1 MIQSD
6 KDRVKQQ
13 LDELMDYPCDF
24 PLKVF
29 GVNDDRF
36 ESVVIDLL
44 RDHCDESIEFR
55 VKRNTSRNGKY
66 QSLTI
71 NFIAY
76 SRQQL
81 DAIYQSLTDCEL
93 VVMSL

>member
-6 KDRVKQQ
+6 KDKVKEQ

-29 GVNDDRF
+29 GVNNEHF
-36 ESVVIDLL
+36 EPAVIDIL
-44 RDHCDESIEFR
+44 RIHCDESIEFR
-55 VKRNTSRNGKY
+55 IKRNTSRNGKY
-66 QSLTI
+66 QSLTV
-71 NFIAY
+71 NFTAH